1 MHVFRFQQLA
11 INCTF
16 AKREKCKQHYRIL
29 REVDINIIITK
40 NDNIDGA
47 GNLPKLYL
55 LNRTTLIFYLEFY
68 IFSKMSMKGYEL
80 FEMSVF
86 RFLNITCKFN
96 FLSVFS
102 LYVKQNN
109 VITQILTFFS

>member
-55 LNRTTLIFYLEFY
+55 LNILAKLYMVLTNFNIPSIILKRG
-68 IFSKMSMKGYEL
+68 SKDTES
-80 FEMSVF
+80 
-86 RFLNITCKFN
+86 
-96 FLSVFS
+96 
-102 LYVKQNN
+102 
-109 VITQILTFFS
+109 

>member
-47 GNLPKLYL
+47 AIY
-55 LNRTTLIFYLEFY
+55 F
-68 IFSKMSMKGYEL
+68 
-80 FEMSVF
+80 
-86 RFLNITCKFN
+86 
-96 FLSVFS
+96 
-102 LYVKQNN
+102 
-109 VITQILTFFS
+109 

>member
-1 MHVFRFQQLA
+1 MMRVFRFQQLA

-55 LNRTTLIFYLEFY
+55 LNILIS
-68 IFSKMSMKGYEL
+68 ISHSH
-80 FEMSVF
+80 
-86 RFLNITCKFN
+86 
-96 FLSVFS
+96 
-102 LYVKQNN
+102 
-109 VITQILTFFS
+109 

>member
-55 LNRTTLIFYLEFY
+55 LNILID
-68 IFSKMSMKGYEL
+68 FSEAIYG
-80 FEMSVF
+80 
-86 RFLNITCKFN
+86 LNQ
-96 FLSVFS
+96 L
-102 LYVKQNN
+102 
-109 VITQILTFFS
+109 

>member
-40 NDNIDGA
+40 NDNIDGVLTDFIMPFIILKR
-47 GNLPKLYL
+47 G
-55 LNRTTLIFYLEFY
+55 
-68 IFSKMSMKGYEL
+68 SKDTES
-80 FEMSVF
+80 
-86 RFLNITCKFN
+86 
-96 FLSVFS
+96 
-102 LYVKQNN
+102 
-109 VITQILTFFS
+109 

>member
-29 REVDINIIITK
+29 REVDINITITK
-40 NDNIDGA
+40 NDNNDGA

-55 LNRTTLIFYLEFY
+55 LNILIDLSIVHSEGIQLY
-68 IFSKMSMKGYEL
+68 IS
-80 FEMSVF
+80 
-86 RFLNITCKFN
+86 
-96 FLSVFS
+96 
-102 LYVKQNN
+102 
-109 VITQILTFFS
+109 

>member
-55 LNRTTLIFYLEFY
+55 LNILIDLAKGYSY
-68 IFSKMSMKGYEL
+68 IFLNRLYYAIYNSKKRIKGYRIL
-80 FEMSVF
+80 EMSIF
-86 RFLNITCKFN
+86 RFLKLNPFYLQIQTFS
-96 FLSVFS
+96 FLR
-102 LYVKQNN
+102 
-109 VITQILTFFS
+109 VI